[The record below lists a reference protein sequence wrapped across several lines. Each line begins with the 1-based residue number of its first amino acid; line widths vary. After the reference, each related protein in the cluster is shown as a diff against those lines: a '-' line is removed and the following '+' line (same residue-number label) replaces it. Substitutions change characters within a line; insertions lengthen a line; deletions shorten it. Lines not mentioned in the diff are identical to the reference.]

1 MDSIAKYAIEQ
12 YARGIE
18 QFETVSFICVA
29 WLLENFSVKEFAP
42 IFGGFPH
49 LPDQEG
55 YLTFVAP
62 KWGGKEDVPFLSKTE
77 DLGDIVQ
84 GMFLDPL
91 RWNGKVVHG
100 CSDICSMDDVVSQF
114 EKVTGRRSRF
124 QPLESWEAFD
134 THGVPELEDTKMMF
148 GMTQVS
154 GGRYFGPDVSEKH
167 TAAELKKNTALALGL
182 IKKEQELMTVE
193 SWFRKH
199 APAW

>member
-1 MDSIAKYAIEQ
+1 M
-12 YARGIE
+12 
-18 QFETVSFICVA
+18 A
-29 WLLENFSVKEFAP
+29 WFLENFSIKEIAP

-49 LPDQEG
+49 LPDPEG

-62 KWGGKEDVPFLSKTE
+62 KWGGKEDVPFLSITE

-114 EKVTGRRSRF
+114 EKVTGRKSRF
-124 QPLESWEAFD
+124 QPLDSWQAFN
-134 THGVPELEDTKMMF
+134 THGVAELEDTKMMF
-148 GMTQVS
+148 GMTQGS
-154 GGRYFGPDVSEKH
+154 GGRYFGPEASEKE
-167 TAAELKKNTALALGL
+167 TALELKRNTALALGL
-182 IKKEQELMTVE
+182 SKKEQELMTVE

-199 APAW
+199 SPSW